1 MIARLALRRIFHRIS
16 KEGPPIAVIFTDGSP
31 YENRPGEA
39 PRVQILSRLVTPNST
54 RSCSSSKACLKATYR
69 QIDLAGD
76 QPIRTLAQMGHG
88 IGLVP
93 AAFWAKMLR
102 NPLIALRRLRG
113 SGARATP
120 MAGNPEG
127 RPDRLH
133 GTIPPSLDNVP
144 RRNCRGF
151 SRLSQSLS
159 HRFHQ
164 GAQYRLLSTRAQH
177 RPRCGRPDRR
187 KSAAGKLSVT
197 ADAGSNRSCGR
208 PTPDILANA

>member
-1 MIARLALRRIFHRIS
+1 LGKSYKPADAVIKMKAIAMAMAGGFFDDRAARFAANISSNIKGGAANSGHFYGRLALRKSTRR
-16 KEGPPIAVIFTDGSP
+16 G
-31 YENRPGEA
+31 A
-39 PRVQILSRLVTPNST
+39 PREILSRLVTPNGT

-120 MAGNPEG
+120 MAG
-127 RPDRLH
+127 
-133 GTIPPSLDNVP
+133 
-144 RRNCRGF
+144 
-151 SRLSQSLS
+151 
-159 HRFHQ
+159 
-164 GAQYRLLSTRAQH
+164 
-177 RPRCGRPDRR
+177 
-187 KSAAGKLSVT
+187 KSAAGKLSAT

-208 PTPDILANA
+208 PTLDILANA